1 MGYDR
6 NKDFSPTG
14 TIQDILKKAGVFMEL
29 CLNQQIKFKRDK
41 NVVVLASLGQL
52 KYTLELDKKII
63 AKMKFIEGVGLKN
76 DIGQDMAWSI
86 EVLNTLKL

>member
-41 NVVVLASLGQL
+41 NVVGLASLGQL
-52 KYTLELDKKII
+52 KYTLE
-63 AKMKFIEGVGLKN
+63 
-76 DIGQDMAWSI
+76 
-86 EVLNTLKL
+86 